1 MKNYVIIGG
10 SSGIGLA
17 TANLLSAEGHAVW
30 SSYFQHVH
38 SHESIR
44 YFPLDITVEQPN
56 FDFLPEVIDGLVYC
70 PGRIQLKPFARFKTQ
85 DFKEDYEVQVLG
97 AVKTIQA
104 ALPNLKKST
113 NASVVLYSTIAV
125 QTGFNFHSVVAA
137 SKGAVEGLTRALAA
151 EFAPTI
157 RVNAVAPSITRT
169 PLAGTLLNTPEKMEA
184 NAQRHPLKRVGEA
197 EDIAQLTAFL
207 LSDKSSWITG
217 QVFHVDG
224 GMSSIKS

>member
-17 TANLLSAEGHAVW
+17 TANLLSNEGHAIW
-30 SSYFQHVH
+30 ATYNQNAH

-44 YFPLDITVEQPN
+44 YFPLDITAEHPD
-56 FDFLPEVIDGLVYC
+56 FGFLPDVIDGLVYC

-97 AVKTIQA
+97 AIKTIQA
-104 ALPNLKKST
+104 VLPNLKKSA

-125 QTGFNFHSVVAA
+125 QMGFNFHSVVAA
-137 SKGAVEGLTRALAA
+137 SKGAVEGLTKALAA
-151 EFAPTI
+151 EFAPSI
-157 RVNAVAPSITRT
+157 RVNAIAPSITRT
-169 PLAGTLLNTPEKMEA
+169 PLAGTLLNSPEKIEA

-207 LSDKSSWITG
+207 LSEKSGWITG
-217 QVFHVDG
+217 QIFHVDG